1 MQKRID
7 LTIYYLSNFWKA
19 RIFDPILFLD
29 SNLLI
34 SGMGD
39 DNGKWLERCY
49 WDLHLVQMEKEMW
62 QDE

>member
-1 MQKRID
+1 MNAKENGFNY
-7 LTIYYLSNFWKA
+7 LFLKLSNFWKA

-39 DNGKWLERCY
+39 DNGKWLEQCY
-49 WDLHLVQMEKEMW
+49 LDLHLVQMEKEM
-62 QDE
+62 